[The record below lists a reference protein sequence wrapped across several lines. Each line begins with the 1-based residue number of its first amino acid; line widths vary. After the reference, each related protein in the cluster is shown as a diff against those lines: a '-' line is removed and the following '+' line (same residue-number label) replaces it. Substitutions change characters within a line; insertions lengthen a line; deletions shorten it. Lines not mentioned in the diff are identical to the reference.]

1 MAVAVPSWG
10 VSRTAH
16 GRQGYPM
23 DDFFSDGQRLD
34 QVAQPVEIDQVAE
47 AVEALV
53 KTLIERLAGRGARVG
68 ECVKE
73 PAKVLARASD
83 RESEIVQSLN
93 LHR

>member
-1 MAVAVPSWG
+1 MRLAETMGVP
-10 VSRTAH
+10 RAPHERH
-16 GRQGYPM
+16 GHLMNG
-23 DDFFSDGQRLD
+23 FFSSAQRVD
-34 QVAQPVEIDQVAE
+34 QVAQPVEIHQVAE